1 MLITISPAKSLDFD
15 SPNRTTTHTIPDFLK
30 DSRELIKS
38 LRKFSA
44 GKLSKLMSISEKLGE
59 LNHTRN
65 QQWKTPFTL
74 DNAKQAILAFQGD
87 VYVGLEAETFKAAD
101 FRFAQKHLRILSGL
115 YGVLRPLDLIQA
127 YRLEMSTKL
136 KTNKGKDLYEF
147 WGDTI
152 TDAVNRAIAQQGDG
166 VLINLASNEYF
177 RSVVKEKLEARIITP
192 EFKDAKGGKYKMIS
206 FFAKKARGLMSAF
219 IIKNR
224 LKDPGDIKGFDVAGY
239 TFNEGMSSQD
249 KWTFTREEDGAR

>member
-30 DSRELIKS
+30 DSRDLNKS

-74 DNAKQAILAFQGD
+74 DNARQAILAFQGD

-101 FRFAQKHLRILSGL
+101 FRLVERYSDPIGPFVARS
-115 YGVLRPLDLIQA
+115 
-127 YRLEMSTKL
+127 
-136 KTNKGKDLYEF
+136 
-147 WGDTI
+147 
-152 TDAVNRAIAQQGDG
+152 RA
-166 VLINLASNEYF
+166 
-177 RSVVKEKLEARIITP
+177 
-192 EFKDAKGGKYKMIS
+192 
-206 FFAKKARGLMSAF
+206 
-219 IIKNR
+219 
-224 LKDPGDIKGFDVAGY
+224 
-239 TFNEGMSSQD
+239 
-249 KWTFTREEDGAR
+249 